1 MGSTEQ
7 LLVLKALADSTRLR
21 LLRLLYH
28 EELNVYE
35 LCQVLDMP
43 QPRISRHLAVLRKAG
58 LVSDRREGAKVY
70 YALAEPEGDTNAFRS
85 YLTQLGESS
94 HSDLDQLDRTLKAR
108 VQHTRSF
115 ADSKADQW
123 DDIGKVLHSTSAGLL
138 AVANLVPRNLTI
150 ADLGTGTGL
159 LLPLLSSMAEKVY
172 AVDQSA
178 AMLRRARVR
187 CREAGIEN
195 VEFIQQQLE
204 ELGEELPPCDAALLH
219 FVMHQVARPPQLI
232 KHLAGVLTPGGR
244 LVIVDRVQH
253 EDERAKAIFGSVW
266 LGFNR
271 QQVQQWFS
279 EAGLSDITWR
289 SLSGADP
296 STDTPFPVF
305 VAAATLPGNP

>member
-1 MGSTEQ
+1 MGSPEQ
-7 LLVLKALADSTRLR
+7 LLGLKALADSTRLR

-35 LCQVLDMP
+35 LCQILNMP

-85 YLTQLGESS
+85 YLTQLGESA
-94 HSDLDQLDRTLKAR
+94 HSDLEQLDRTLKAR
-108 VQHTRSF
+108 VQHARSF

-123 DDIGKVLHSTSAGLL
+123 DDIGKVLHSPSAGLL
-138 AVANLVPRNLTI
+138 AAANLVPRNLTI

-159 LLPLLSSMAEKVY
+159 LLPLLASMAKQVY

-178 AMLRRARVR
+178 AMLRRARLR
-187 CREAGIEN
+187 CREAGIAN
-195 VEFIQQQLE
+195 VEFIQRQLE
-204 ELGEELPPCDAALLH
+204 ELSAEQVQCDAALLH

-232 KHLAGVLTPGGR
+232 KHLSGLLRPEGR

-253 EDERAKAIFGSVW
+253 EDERAKTIFGSLW
-266 LGFNR
+266 LGFKR
-271 QQVQQWFS
+271 QQVELWFS

-289 SLSGADP
+289 TLSGADP

-305 VAAATLPGNP
+305 VAAATAPGIP